1 MRTQR
6 TIKFSPLTGKVSQVS
21 ELFGNLH
28 IPKPQYNDL
37 IKKKRK
43 DKK

>member
-6 TIKFSPLTGKVSQVS
+6 TIKFSPLTGKVSEVS

-28 IPKPQYNDL
+28 IPKSQYNDL
-37 IKKKRK
+37 IKKKK

>member
-28 IPKPQYNDL
+28 IPKPEYKDL
-37 IKKKRK
+37 IKKKE

>member
-37 IKKKRK
+37 IKKKRE